1 MSRPRV
7 IVSGMGVVSSIGGD
21 VASFAEA
28 LRSGRSGVTRIAQP
42 PVDIGALI
50 ENVDF
55 AARLTPY
62 PAHAAAARRLAGRA
76 PFGAQAAI
84 VAALEA
90 WTQSGLQAGALA
102 PEQIGLVVAGHNL
115 TRAYQHA
122 AHEVFARD
130 PEYLS
135 PRYALHYQDSDHLGL
150 LSALIGVKGEGF
162 ICGAASASGAVGIIQ
177 ASRLIRAGVVDACLA
192 VGALVDLSPMEW
204 QGFHNIGAMGGK
216 RFRDA
221 PQQACRPFD
230 AAHEGFIYGQAAACL
245 VLESQASAAR
255 RGAHALCEI
264 AGGAIALH
272 ATASADP
279 DADGAARA
287 MTGALRDAGVAAHE
301 IQYVNTHGTS
311 SPLGDRT
318 EIDALENVFAEAF
331 PSVWLNSTKSLAG
344 HTLTAAGTLEAVA
357 TIVQMQGDFL
367 HPNLNLV
374 TPISAQARFCGG
386 EAIAAETR
394 VAMSNS
400 FGFGGINA
408 SVILRRGDHDV

>member
-1 MSRPRV
+1 
-7 IVSGMGVVSSIGGD
+7 
-21 VASFAEA
+21 
-28 LRSGRSGVTRIAQP
+28 
-42 PVDIGALI
+42 
-50 ENVDF
+50 
-55 AARLTPY
+55 
-62 PAHAAAARRLAGRA
+62 
-76 PFGAQAAI
+76 
-84 VAALEA
+84 
-90 WTQSGLQAGALA
+90 
-102 PEQIGLVVAGHNL
+102 
-115 TRAYQHA
+115 
-122 AHEVFARD
+122 
-130 PEYLS
+130 
-135 PRYALHYQDSDHLGL
+135 
-150 LSALIGVKGEGF
+150 
-162 ICGAASASGAVGIIQ
+162 
-177 ASRLIRAGVVDACLA
+177 
-192 VGALVDLSPMEW
+192 
-204 QGFHNIGAMGGK
+204 
-216 RFRDA
+216 
-221 PQQACRPFD
+221 
-230 AAHEGFIYGQAAACL
+230 
-245 VLESQASAAR
+245 
-255 RGAHALCEI
+255 
-264 AGGAIALH
+264 
-272 ATASADP
+272 
-279 DADGAARA
+279 